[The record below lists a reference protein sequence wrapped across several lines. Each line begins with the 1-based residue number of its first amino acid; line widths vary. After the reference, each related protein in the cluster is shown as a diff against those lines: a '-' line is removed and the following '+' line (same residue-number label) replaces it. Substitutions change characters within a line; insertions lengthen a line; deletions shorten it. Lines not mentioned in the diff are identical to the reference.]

1 MRDSSL
7 EQGEAF
13 VRIPKQPPRILPTAP
28 GSKRYTWSV
37 MIPAYNCI
45 AYLHHTITSVL
56 AQDPGADVMQ
66 IEVVDDYSTDGDV
79 QAMVYALAKGRVSY
93 YRQQHNVGSLRNFE
107 TCINRAQGEWVHIL
121 HGDDVVEPGFYAE
134 IQHLFTQ
141 FPEAGA
147 AFTNSSFIDE
157 KGEFLIGKKPLT
169 EQPGLL
175 ENFAVEN
182 AKYQHL
188 DPPCMVVKR
197 KVYEQLGGFFAVH
210 YGEDWEMWTRIAAHF
225 PVAYSPK
232 CLAGY
237 RTLQRD
243 NITSKSFMSG
253 QNIADSLKVIQI
265 IQNYL
270 PDSEKATCKKIALQR
285 ASIYIA
291 HIANGLYLRDKPAA
305 FRQLHGALQMDQ
317 NPKTIYLAVK
327 LYMKYIIQYKYIHRY
342 FIQNKYVATVL
353 TALKKKYAN

>member
-1 MRDSSL
+1 MNNTAS
-7 EQGEAF
+7 EQEKLF
-13 VRIPKQPPRILPTAP
+13 ERIPTRPPVILPVTSEA
-28 GSKRYTWSV
+28 KRYKWSV

-45 AYLHHTITSVL
+45 AYLRHTITGVL
-56 AQDPGADVMQ
+56 AQDPGPDVMQ

-79 QAMVYALAKGRVSY
+79 QAMVYELAKGRVTY
-93 YRQQHNVGSLRNFE
+93 YRQKHNVGSLRNFE

-121 HGDDVVEPGFYAE
+121 HGDDIVEPGFYEE
-134 IQHLFTQ
+134 IQALFTQ
-141 FPEAGA
+141 FPEVGA

-169 EQPGLL
+169 EQPALL

-243 NITSKSFMSG
+243 NITSKSFISG
-253 QNIADSLKVIQI
+253 QNIADSK
-265 IQNYL
+265 
-270 PDSEKATCKKIALQR
+270 
-285 ASIYIA
+285 
-291 HIANGLYLRDKPAA
+291 
-305 FRQLHGALQMDQ
+305 
-317 NPKTIYLAVK
+317 
-327 LYMKYIIQYKYIHRY
+327 
-342 FIQNKYVATVL
+342 
-353 TALKKKYAN
+353 